1 LQALERRPAC
11 GVALTGT
18 GGAVVMKWACRY
30 PISCGRAARTRPR
43 FGTPWRTKCATPT
56 SPSSKALGGG
66 GAGRR
71 GLRTV
76 YPPASAD
83 AENSL
88 LDRSVAALEKAAQR
102 LA

>member
-1 LQALERRPAC
+1 M
-11 GVALTGT
+11 GVPLSDLLRARGEDEAAFRDSAENEVRDANIAIIEGT
-18 GGAVVMKWACRY
+18 G
-30 PISCGRAARTRPR
+30 
-43 FGTPWRTKCATPT
+43 
-56 SPSSKALGGG
+56 GGG